1 MQFWPFLLVPFLA
14 RPFVLVLCSWTGS
27 ASSSSQR
34 PTLDKTPRRRVFNPS
49 VKLPHWA
56 IQISLPLEIYEL
68 DRLAFSRDF
77 GVTFKKCQSRKV
89 PMTTR
94 NPPLS
99 YVERYVMSF
108 SHGDQLLTA
117 DCCGRSYGYTVG
129 VYR

>member
-1 MQFWPFLLVPFLA
+1 MQFWPLILVPLA
-14 RPFVLVLCSWTGS
+14 RPFVLVLCFWTGS
-27 ASSSSQR
+27 ASSPSQR
-34 PTLDKTPRRRVFNPS
+34 LTLDKAPRRRIFSPS
-49 VKLPHWA
+49 VTLPHWA
-56 IQISLPLEIYEL
+56 IQISLLLVIYEL
-68 DRLAFSRDF
+68 DRLAFPRDF

-108 SHGDQLLTA
+108 SHGGQLLTA
-117 DCCGRSYGYTVG
+117 DCCDRSYGYTVG